1 MILLSS
7 FARNSCPLTVLL
19 LLLGAHI
26 SSMSVRLILLL
37 NLCMIRMASI
47 IYRGHLVLF
56 GIDCAYPISARPLHD
71 FGVFPEIH
79 PYCTVGFCWVRLWL
93 PTSSRTISRR
103 RLSISVMIFRISF
116 MILRQVSVEY
126 KMLSTT
132 ECRFQ
137 RMESAA
143 SHRLWTLIGILW
155 RTRSV
160 IINNVWRSWYFEYFL
175 P

>member
-1 MILLSS
+1 MLYGFLFEPKLDLNIVWYFWAH

-116 MILRQVSVEY
+116 YDSKTSV
-126 KMLSTT
+126 
-132 ECRFQ
+132 R
-137 RMESAA
+137 R
-143 SHRLWTLIGILW
+143 I
-155 RTRSV
+155 
-160 IINNVWRSWYFEYFL
+160 
-175 P
+175 